1 MRYYLYRLDQ
11 IHDELVSFA
20 VILTKFQG
28 KYIIIKNRNRGG
40 WEIPG
45 GRREEGETILQTSCR
60 ELYEE
65 TGAVV
70 FNIAPYGI
78 FPFNETYGMAFIAEV
93 FEIERLPDYEI
104 EEIKLVNALP
114 QKLNFDLLYHYLNEK
129 LIEETGQLKW
139 HSVNKITGAIA
150 PWLSD
155 V

>member
-1 MRYYLYRLDQ
+1 
-11 IHDELVSFA
+11 
-20 VILTKFQG
+20 
-28 KYIIIKNRNRGG
+28 
-40 WEIPG
+40 
-45 GRREEGETILQTSCR
+45 
-60 ELYEE
+60 
-65 TGAVV
+65 
-70 FNIAPYGI
+70 
-78 FPFNETYGMAFIAEV
+78 MAFIAEV